1 LPERF
6 KELGWDSLPSEF
18 CIQRLLWDD
27 LPKSRRCIQDAAA
40 RARGEILPVASEDR
54 IVLFSSI
61 K

>member
-1 LPERF
+1 MTL
-6 KELGWDSLPSEF
+6 
-18 CIQRLLWDD
+18 RLEIDNVAVGVLHSVAAVGRSTK
-27 LPKSRRCIQDAAA
+27 KSALLQDAAA